1 MFSDITVL
9 VTAPH
14 VVVCTEGG
22 VLHVTPVPCLSQ
34 HRARRVYGTCD
45 TASKQ
50 SHQRGKRRWFSQPPS
65 SCRSSLT
72 LERKKKGLRLCR
84 VPFCVTVLTPS
95 PHALHTDK
103 TCLWATPSDRAK
115 EQMGWFYEHFLFC
128 SAVLAHLHTPCIL
141 TLGRRFRF
149 HVKQKRKLKNGALS
163 SKSAKECVIKCQQK

>member
-1 MFSDITVL
+1 MKIIRSPVVSVAAAVTQSVIMFSDITVL

-72 LERKKKGLRLCR
+72 LERKKKASDSVEFLSVSPCSRPRLTHFTQIRHVCGLHLQIEPKSRWDG
-84 VPFCVTVLTPS
+84 FMSTFYSVLRFWRI
-95 PHALHTDK
+95 
-103 TCLWATPSDRAK
+103 CI
-115 EQMGWFYEHFLFC
+115 
-128 SAVLAHLHTPCIL
+128 HLV
-141 TLGRRFRF
+141 F
-149 HVKQKRKLKNGALS
+149 
-163 SKSAKECVIKCQQK
+163 